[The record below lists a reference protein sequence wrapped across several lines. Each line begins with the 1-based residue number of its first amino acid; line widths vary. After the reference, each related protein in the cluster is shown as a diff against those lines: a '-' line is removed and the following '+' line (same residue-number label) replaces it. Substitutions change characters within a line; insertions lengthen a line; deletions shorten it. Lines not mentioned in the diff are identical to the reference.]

1 MDINNYPNSYNIN
14 PGNYNDNLKAANELN
29 NIFDAILRESLSENE
44 LKFNTSELLSIYI
57 RKNRNKI
64 NQTLKEI
71 SHFFD
76 TEIINPDL
84 LIQCLDGIYNSLIDK
99 NQIINFLKLILPLLI
114 KSLNRINVNAQNI
127 SIINKMYSYIGKYI
141 EKGGIYIRDLVEK
154 NIDIILEKFNTKK
167 ESKNK
172 DEKKD
177 NSKLI
182 SLKLLSQIL
191 KNSPILAFNKIVG
204 KNSFDRFLNVIDVY
218 KDSNK
223 DIRVANGILIYHFL
237 QMFTGR
243 DQETK
248 QYYLK
253 KIYDKVYLEFS
264 NKLKKDKDIPKDHLL
279 LSG

>member
-71 SHFFD
+71 AHFFD
-76 TEIINPDL
+76 TETINPDL

-253 KIYDKVYLEFS
+253 KI
-264 NKLKKDKDIPKDHLL
+264 
-279 LSG
+279 